1 MSKVIVYIEETLCKG
16 IRIHVP
22 DELDLDAEEEI
33 KYAKE
38 KAKEMYRNEEI
49 VLTDIDFTGN
59 VCIMAKHENG
69 TETGWD
75 DM

>member
-1 MSKVIVYIEETLCKG
+1 MSKVIVYIEETLCRG
-16 IRIHVP
+16 PEIDVP
-22 DELDLDAEEEI
+22 DELDLDEEMEYAE
-33 KYAKE
+33 E

-49 VLTDIDFTGN
+49 VLTSDDFTGN

-69 TETGWD
+69 AETSWN